1 MATVEMNDSN
11 FQELIDNNELVI
23 IDFWASW
30 CGPCKTFAPIFEEA
44 SEAHPDVLFAKVNT
58 EEARQLAAMFQV
70 RSIPTVA
77 IMREQIGLFRQPG
90 LIPREAIDDILGQ
103 VKALDMDEIRAQA
116 EHQQTAESGD
126 NTEG

>member
-1 MATVEMNDSN
+1 MATVEMNEAN
-11 FQELIDNNELVI
+11 FETLIANNELVI

-30 CGPCKTFAPIFEEA
+30 CGPCRTFAPIFEAA

-58 EEARQLAAMFQV
+58 EEAPQLAGMFQV

-90 LIPREAIDDILGQ
+90 LIPREAIDDLLQQ
-103 VKALDMDEIRAQA
+103 VKGLDMDEIRAQA
-116 EHQQTAESGD
+116 EHQDREEDSNSES
-126 NTEG
+126 

>member
-11 FQELIDNNELVI
+11 FQELIDNNDLVI

-30 CGPCKTFAPIFEEA
+30 CGPCKTFAPIFEAA

-116 EHQQTAESGD
+116 EHQQAAESGD
-126 NTEG
+126 NSEG